1 MGCWGPNQPDLGGRR
16 PVSGVDCAP
25 RTPRCFSASRSRA
38 TRQSSGIG
46 ARLRRIFKHRLPWCD
61 ASYQSG
67 QQVCHR
73 VKQQCAKVVAKLFPE
88 VALGLHFVPSRLE
101 QGTTQLL
108 NLIYQEGTPCSG
120 TDSFPLENR
129 AGRIAPALPHAAR
142 PERNVRRGT
151 SPGNRIGILPRGR
164 SRAGSRRAC
173 LHRKPP
179 HLEAR
184 VHSRILPH
192 SPRVSGYLEH
202 DRSTRQQKHL

>member
-1 MGCWGPNQPDLGGRR
+1 
-16 PVSGVDCAP
+16 
-25 RTPRCFSASRSRA
+25 
-38 TRQSSGIG
+38 
-46 ARLRRIFKHRLPWCD
+46 
-61 ASYQSG
+61 
-67 QQVCHR
+67 
-73 VKQQCAKVVAKLFPE
+73 
-88 VALGLHFVPSRLE
+88 VPSRLE

-142 PERNVRRGT
+142 PERNVRQGT

-192 SPRVSGYLEH
+192 SPRVSGCLEH
-202 DRSTRQQKHL
+202 DRSTRQQKNRWSPRIFRPVAQVDDGMFWIIIILGQPYSNAHNFLDRRHFIRPELRYPRYDLTWPKERVAHHMRGQPGLGSRSEALRIHVGPWHPVSCPVNY